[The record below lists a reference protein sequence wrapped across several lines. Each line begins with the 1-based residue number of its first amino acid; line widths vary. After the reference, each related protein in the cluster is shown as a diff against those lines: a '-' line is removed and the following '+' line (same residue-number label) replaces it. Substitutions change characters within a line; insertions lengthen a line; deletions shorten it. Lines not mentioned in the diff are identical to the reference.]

1 MSYEKYDKLED
12 YSFRL
17 TPMDVNSV
25 RNDVMRLMTYDEE
38 PIMAFRTVRDQV
50 IFTNKRIISIDVTGI
65 TGKSRIFRIMP
76 YSKIQFFSIE
86 TPGFAELFP
95 RSRMYVQF
103 NGGYKAKFDFSGNVD
118 IGGLARMISEYVL

>member
-1 MSYEKYDKLED
+1 MSYEKYDKLEN
-12 YSFRL
+12 YYFKL
-17 TPMDVNSV
+17 HPIDVNLV
-25 RNDVMRLMTYDEE
+25 RHDVMRIMTYDEE

-50 IFTNKRIISIDVTGI
+50 VFTNKRIISIDVMGI

-95 RSRMYVQF
+95 RARMYLQF
-103 NGGYKAKFDFSGNVD
+103 NGGYTAKFEFSGNVD
-118 IGGLARMISEYVL
+118 IGGLARMISEYAL